1 MKKLSSHQI
10 RQILVCVTQNRS
22 YRELEDQLGVSKAS
36 ISRIFN
42 ASVRGDKSPR
52 KLLKLTDNELEEFF
66 YPTSGS
72 KFVEPDWPQIH
83 SQLQRRGVT
92 LQMLYEKFKAQT
104 SRPVYTY
111 TSFSR
116 GYARW
121 KADNGVRQSGIN
133 AVAGTIMHSDRGT
146 QYCSAAFQNRLMQ
159 LDMRC
164 SMSEV
169 GQCWDNAP
177 GESIWS
183 SLKRETLIGR
193 TRFDS
198 YEQAVITV
206 TRWIETYNTIRPH
219 STIGML
225 APVNYEKQLLGVS

>member
-10 RQILVCVTQNRS
+10 RQILACVTQNRS

-52 KLLKLTDNELEEFF
+52 ELLKLTDNELEEFF

-92 LQMLYEKFKAQT
+92 LQMLYEKFKAQSSKLKAQS

-116 GYARW
+116 GSARW
-121 KADNGVRQSGIN
+121 KSDNGVRQSGGNIERISGERHCCPKQN
-133 AVAGTIMHSDRGT
+133 LIRG
-146 QYCSAAFQNRLMQ
+146 RLFWQ
-159 LDMRC
+159 KKIESVQSKFEALD
-164 SMSEV
+164 
-169 GQCWDNAP
+169 
-177 GESIWS
+177 
-183 SLKRETLIGR
+183 
-193 TRFDS
+193 
-198 YEQAVITV
+198 
-206 TRWIETYNTIRPH
+206 
-219 STIGML
+219 
-225 APVNYEKQLLGVS
+225 